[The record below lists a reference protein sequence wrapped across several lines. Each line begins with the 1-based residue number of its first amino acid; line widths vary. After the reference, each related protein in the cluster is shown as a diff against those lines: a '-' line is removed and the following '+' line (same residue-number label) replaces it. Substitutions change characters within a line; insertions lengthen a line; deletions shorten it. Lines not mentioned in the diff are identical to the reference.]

1 MKKLFA
7 LHPSIILDEFNSLR
21 ITGNYRLLA
30 LSEQS
35 VSFQTNDYVMTINGE
50 DVTVLMLTE
59 QHAHVSIDE
68 LKEVTLRFT
77 PEEENGYEH

>member
-35 VSFQTNDYVMTINGE
+35 VSFQTNDYVMTVKGE

-59 QHAHVSIDE
+59 QHAHISIDE
-68 LKEVTLRFT
+68 LQEVTVRFT
-77 PEEENGYEH
+77 PEEGNSHEY